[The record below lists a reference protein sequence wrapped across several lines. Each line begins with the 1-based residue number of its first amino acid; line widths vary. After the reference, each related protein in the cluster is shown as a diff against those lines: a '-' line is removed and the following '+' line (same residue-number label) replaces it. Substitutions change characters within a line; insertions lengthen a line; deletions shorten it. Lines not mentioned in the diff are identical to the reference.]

1 MVWGMTRAVHG
12 GRAVALAAAIML
24 APAAAA
30 QDAQDIIVRTEAG
43 EAFVLRADGTY
54 APATIATDAEGNAFI
69 LFGDNSWQRL
79 EAYLPPIDV
88 RFREAVRSAV
98 RQFEED
104 ASEEEVGRVTDC
116 LVRAFDPL
124 DRDEKQEL
132 IDVGIDPD
140 RDMQE
145 RLESRHPGIGDAVE
159 SCI

>member
-1 MVWGMTRAVHG
+1 MVWGMTREAVVG
-12 GRAVALAAAIML
+12 AAVALAAALLL

-30 QDAQDIIVRTEAG
+30 QDAEDIIVRTEAG

-69 LFGDNSWQRL
+69 LFGDNSWRRL

-98 RQFEED
+98 RQFEAD

-116 LVRAFDPL
+116 LVQAFASL
-124 DRDEKQEL
+124 DASEKQDL

-140 RDMQE
+140 REMQE

-159 SCI
+159 GCI